1 MAPITSDWVACPLLA
16 AFNLFGCTTRAV
28 FSPCNVRTLRSM
40 HGTTN
45 DVANFLMN
53 SSSAGCHDSGDST

>member
-1 MAPITSDWVACPLLA
+1 MKEKKRP
-16 AFNLFGCTTRAV
+16 RAV